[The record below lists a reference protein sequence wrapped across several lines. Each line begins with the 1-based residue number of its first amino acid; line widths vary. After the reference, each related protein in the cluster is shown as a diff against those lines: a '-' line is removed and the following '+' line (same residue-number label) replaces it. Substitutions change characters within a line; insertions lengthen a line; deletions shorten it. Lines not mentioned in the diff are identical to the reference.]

1 MIVTGT
7 YDVTLVV
14 LSIVIATMAS
24 YTALD
29 LAARIPAA
37 SGWVKHAWFA
47 TAAVAMGGGIWSMHF
62 IGMLAFSMPGMEL
75 GYDVGLTI
83 LSLAVPIVVAGAG
96 FYFVSAKV
104 AYGPIRLGAA
114 GLFVGLGI
122 VAMHYTGMAAMRMS
136 AHLTYDA
143 FFVALSVAIAVVAST
158 VALWLAFRRTEL
170 PQRLMAAVVMGMAV
184 SGMHYTAMHA
194 ASFTAHPAAAHAAH
208 LSSFN
213 QVALALAV
221 AATTFLILS
230 LALAAAMVDRRLAML
245 TERESAVLRESE
257 ERFRTFYRR
266 TPLPLYSLD
275 HNDLVQF
282 VSDAWLELLGYAREE
297 VIGRPLTDFM
307 TEASSRR
314 RIEVDRPKLF
324 EAGELRDAEY
334 RFATKAGD
342 ILDVVA
348 ESKVVHNPHGRTI
361 VLGGLVDVTARK
373 RAEEALR
380 QSQKIEVMGQLV
392 GGVAHD
398 FNNLLAVVLGN
409 LELLRRRLPHEPKV
423 ATLADNAIQG
433 ALRGTALTQRLLS
446 FARRQELRPAS
457 VDIAELVGGLG
468 DLLRGSIGPMVRIE
482 SQFPARLPR
491 ARVDANQLE
500 LALVNLA
507 VNARDAMIDGKGE
520 IAITAREETVAA
532 GRSNGLAPG
541 AYVCVTVRDDG
552 AGMDEQTLAR
562 AAEPFFT
569 TKGHGKGT
577 GLGLS
582 MVQGLAA
589 QSGGQLVLRS
599 RPGHGTTAE
608 IWLPAAAAPEDVVP
622 TQSPA
627 APTGAAPSRPSL
639 SVLAVDDDGLVLA
652 GTASMLEELGHQ
664 VIMASSGQKA
674 LEILRDQHAVDLV
687 ITDFAMPGMTG
698 LQLAAAIKAD
708 RPALP
713 ILVATGYS
721 EVDGDCAFPRV
732 SKPFLP
738 DDLARAIATCLRGSE
753 DGQNRNIVPFRAR
766 AGEALRRA

>member
-1 MIVTGT
+1 MIITGT
-7 YDVTLVV
+7 YDITLVI

-29 LAARIPAA
+29 LAARIPGAA
-37 SGWVKHAWFA
+37 GSVKHAWFA

-62 IGMLAFSMPGMEL
+62 IGMLAFQMPGMDL

-96 FYFVSAKV
+96 FYFVSVK
-104 AYGPIRLGAA
+104 GRHEPLRLAVA

-122 VAMHYTGMAAMRMS
+122 VAMHYTGMAAMRMT
-136 AHLTYDA
+136 AHLTYDPL
-143 FFVALSVAIAVVAST
+143 FVALSIVIAVAAST
-158 VALWLAFRRTEL
+158 VALWLAFRRTEIL
-170 PQRLMAAVVMGMAV
+170 QRLMAAVVMGIAV

-194 ASFTAHPAAAHAAH
+194 AIFVAHGASADKS
-208 LSSFN
+208 LVSGFN
-213 QVALALAV
+213 QVALALGIAS
-221 AATTFLILS
+221 TTFLILS
-230 LALAAAMVDRRLAML
+230 LALAAALFDRRFAVMA
-245 TERESAVLRESE
+245 ERESAVLRESE
-257 ERFRTFYRR
+257 ERFRTLYRR

-275 HNDLVQF
+275 RDGLLQY

-297 VIGRPLTDFM
+297 AIGRPLTNFM
-307 TEASSRR
+307 TEASTRR
-314 RIEVDRPKLF
+314 RMKVDWPKLF
-324 EAGELRDAEY
+324 ETGELRDVEY
-334 RFATKAGD
+334 RFVTKDGE

-348 ESKVVHNPHGRTI
+348 ESKVVHNPNGETI
-361 VLGGLVDVTARK
+361 VLGGLADVTARK

-398 FNNLLAVVLGN
+398 FNNLLAVVLGS
-409 LELLRRRLPHEPKV
+409 LELLRRRVPHEPKIS
-423 ATLADNAIQG
+423 TPLENAIQG

-468 DLLRGSIGPMVRIE
+468 DLLRGSIGPMVRVE
-482 SQFPARLPR
+482 SHFPARLPR
-491 ARVDANQLE
+491 AHVDANQLE

-507 VNARDAMIDGKGE
+507 VNARDAMFEGKGDL
-520 IAITAREETVAA
+520 AITAREETVPPGSA
-532 GRSNGLAPG
+532 SGLAPG
-541 AYVCVTVRDDG
+541 TYVCVLVRDNG

-589 QSGGQLVLRS
+589 QSGGQLLLRS
-599 RPGHGTTAE
+599 QVGEGTTAE
-608 IWLPAAAAPEDVVP
+608 IWLPAATAQEDVMP
-622 TQSPA
+622 TQSCA
-627 APTGAAPSRPSL
+627 APTGAAPHRPSL
-639 SVLAVDDDGLVLA
+639 SVLAVDDDALVLA

-664 VIMASSGQKA
+664 VILAPSGQKA
-674 LEILRDQHAVDLV
+674 LDILRDQHAVDLV

-708 RPALP
+708 WPALP

-721 EVDGDCAFPRV
+721 EVEGDCALPRV

-738 DDLARAIATCLRGSE
+738 DELARAIAACLCGSE
-753 DGQNRNIVPFRAR
+753 EAQNILPFRAR
-766 AGEALRRA
+766 AGEALRSA